1 MGEDIVEVGTA
12 SGMLEAEIL
21 RGLLESAGIPVFL
34 SHEAAA
40 TTYGFGVG
48 PLAEVDLL
56 VPSSKQEEARQLLA
70 DYRAGKLADN
80 SGGVG

>member
-21 RGLLESAGIPVFL
+21 RGLLESAGIPVCL
-34 SHEAAA
+34 SHEAAT

-56 VPSSKQEEARQLLA
+56 VPSSRQEEARQLLA
-70 DYRAGKLADN
+70 DYRAGKLADE
-80 SGGVG
+80 SGSVG

>member
-1 MGEDIVEVGTA
+1 MGEEIVAVGTA

-21 RGLLESAGIPVFL
+21 RGLLESAGIAVCL

-56 VPSSKQEEARQLLA
+56 VPASQQAQARQLLA
-70 DYRAGKLADN
+70 DYRAGKLADA
-80 SGGVG
+80 SESVE